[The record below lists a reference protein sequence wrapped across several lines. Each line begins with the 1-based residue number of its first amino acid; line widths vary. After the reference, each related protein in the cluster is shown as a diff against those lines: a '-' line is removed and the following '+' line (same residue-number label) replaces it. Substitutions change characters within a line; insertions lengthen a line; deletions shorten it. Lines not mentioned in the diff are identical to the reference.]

1 MRSLCKLC
9 DLTFIIPV
17 KYLRRIGVSA
27 VYNAIRETEERNGLA
42 CKIGFQVKKVLDP
55 FRLVKDT
62 IRELIDFCS
71 RKVCVT
77 HFGREL

>member
-1 MRSLCKLC
+1 M
-9 DLTFIIPV
+9 
-17 KYLRRIGVSA
+17 